1 MRPLPV
7 PDQSHSLA
15 FASEQSLEEMRDVQ
29 LFVSGY
35 EGVREGR
42 GLADVR
48 ADVPGLSLGRWDGA
62 VPAQEIRLGWR
73 CWGWP
78 GVI

>member
-1 MRPLPV
+1 MQPLSV

-15 FASEQSLEEMRDVQ
+15 FDSGQSLEERRDVQ
-29 LFVSGY
+29 PFVSGQ
-35 EGVREGR
+35 EGVGEGR
-42 GLADVR
+42 GLADVG
-48 ADVPGLSLGRWDGA
+48 ADVPGLSLGRWDGP
-62 VPAQEIRLGWR
+62 VPGQEIRLGWR